1 MKILDKAKLYLRK
14 KDIERANKDRK
25 ELVDNLTKA
34 FFKDKT
40 TSETVYL
47 ITEVTKQVNKRLDND
62 LINKV
67 KDIEA
72 INLYNNKN

>member
-62 LINKV
+62 LTNKV

-72 INLYNNKN
+72 INTYNNKN